1 MKEAKPRIEVTDYRG
16 RKVIE
21 GTVRRCAVR
30 CRAKARLSQLTLETF
45 PLVGKCGVYAMF
57 GMNPHDPA
65 SFNHRTELLSTG
77 RTYHFVD
84 QLPSNYD
91 SKNTPTLLC
100 IHGFP
105 DLWFGWRYQIGPWHR
120 AGNRVVVPDM
130 LGYGST
136 DMPLDS
142 KEYSTKRLTD
152 DLAALLDLL
161 SIQKAVRE
169 DRDAKYSNWPE
180 VHNI

>member
-1 MKEAKPRIEVTDYRG
+1 MDP
-16 RKVIE
+16 
-21 GTVRRCAVR
+21 
-30 CRAKARLSQLTLETF
+30 Q
-45 PLVGKCGVYAMF
+45 
-57 GMNPHDPA
+57 DPA

-91 SKNTPTLLC
+91 PNATTTLLC

-105 DLWFGWRYQIGPWHR
+105 DLWYGYRNQIGPWVC
-120 AGNRVVVPDM
+120 AGNRVIVPDM
-130 LGYGST
+130 LGYGGT

-142 KEYSTKRLTD
+142 KEYSTKRLTN

-161 SIQKAVRE
+161 SVQKAVR
-169 DRDAKYSNWPE
+169 DGHDTGYTSYRMDS
-180 VHNI
+180 